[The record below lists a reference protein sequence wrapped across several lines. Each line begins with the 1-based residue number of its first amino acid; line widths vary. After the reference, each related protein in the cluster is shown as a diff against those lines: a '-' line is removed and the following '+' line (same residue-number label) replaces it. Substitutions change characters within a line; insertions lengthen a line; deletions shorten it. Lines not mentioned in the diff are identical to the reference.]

1 LAAAVHSC
9 KTGKGWPDSLAM
21 LEATRRDS
29 ELAIFA
35 LIVGGVLYGLSAYF
49 LVPLLWRHYEHQKG
63 LAGLTMLTR
72 TRDEIPADPINV
84 GAVGSEE
91 DLLCAMHAAQ
101 WFPADPVT
109 LRSSIEI
116 IGSVV
121 LDRPYHEA
129 PVSPLYCQGKRQ
141 DFAFQKPA
149 GRSADR
155 RHHVRFWKVL
165 DRGEEGRAVWLG
177 AATFDRGVGF
187 SHKDGRITHHIG
199 SNIDADR
206 DLLTTDLIAARVVAS
221 IYQVTGIG
229 PTIDGRNGGG
239 DLYYTDG
246 EIKISVLVDGC
257 ALRAA
262 TTTVLPDP
270 PLVQLK
276 NRAWSAIVSIL
287 LALPSEP
294 ARDADGIQ

>member
-1 LAAAVHSC
+1 
-9 KTGKGWPDSLAM
+9 M
-21 LEATRRDS
+21 LQAGRRDS
-29 ELAIFA
+29 ELVIFA
-35 LIVGGVLYGLSAYF
+35 LIVGGVLYGLLAYF

-63 LAGLTMLTR
+63 LAGLTMITH
-72 TRDEIPADPINV
+72 THDGIPGDPINV
-84 GAVGSEE
+84 GAVGSEA

-109 LRSSIEI
+109 LRSSVEI
-116 IGSVV
+116 VGSVL
-121 LDRPYHEA
+121 LDRPYRDA

-141 DFAFQKPA
+141 DFAFEKPA
-149 GRSADR
+149 GKSPDR

-187 SHKDGRITHHIG
+187 SHKDGRITHHIAP
-199 SNIDADR
+199 NVDADR
-206 DLLTTDLIAARVVAS
+206 ERLTADLTAAKVVAS
-221 IYQVTGIG
+221 IYDVTGIG

-257 ALRAA
+257 AQRAA

-276 NRAWSAIVSIL
+276 NRAWSAVESIL
-287 LALPSEP
+287 QAGPSEP
-294 ARDADGIQ
+294 ASRADGAQ